1 MYGNVSGQ
9 RCLVFQNSCQGLA
22 SPERQRPAPLPVT
35 LRPPWHPPSDAC
47 SRRDLDSLAGAWVQ
61 QGPLLFFFIF
71 FHPVSSSLHLK
82 SCSAIKLKKCSK
94 DLCQNVCPS
103 QWHMPNC
110 QLTGGHTTWG
120 TVNFP
125 QQMEVCW
132 SRRRPTTGLL
142 EQMLCR
148 QSLDLCFPHPPLAPS
163 SLTAFVDVSRALQH
177 DRYPNLKFLYY
188 PSCLSNHL
196 QPFRS

>member
-1 MYGNVSGQ
+1 MCLARDVSFSRIPAKGWQAQKGRGQ
-9 RCLVFQNSCQGLA
+9 HHSLSLSALRGIPHQTPVLGVTQIPQLVPGSSRARCF
-22 SPERQRPAPLPVT
+22 
-35 LRPPWHPPSDAC
+35 
-47 SRRDLDSLAGAWVQ
+47 
-61 QGPLLFFFIF
+61 FFFIF